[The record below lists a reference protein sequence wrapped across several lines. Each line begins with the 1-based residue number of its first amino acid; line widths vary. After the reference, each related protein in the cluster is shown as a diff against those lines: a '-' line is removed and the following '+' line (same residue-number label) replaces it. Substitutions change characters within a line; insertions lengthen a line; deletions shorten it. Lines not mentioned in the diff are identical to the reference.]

1 MIIKVFM
8 ISYHIFYF
16 HLDFQIKQL
25 FSVLFTCILL
35 NVLCF
40 NLSLS
45 LPHLCMPCLCFFSL
59 FSSSFLSSLIF
70 FSEEPVPQT
79 SVLSERGNN
88 TDYLTSSYHKPTNP
102 ALSVYQSNYQNKGT
116 ELLLMRKKNGIS
128 SPYRQLKGIYLS
140 LILTLLFRP

>member
-1 MIIKVFM
+1 MCFATIYLYP
-8 ISYHIFYF
+8 YHTYAC
-16 HLDFQIKQL
+16 H
-25 FSVLFTCILL
+25 VY
-35 NVLCF
+35 V
-40 NLSLS
+40 
-45 LPHLCMPCLCFFSL
+45 FFSL

-116 ELLLMRKKNGIS
+116 ELLLLRKKNEIS
-128 SPYRQLKGIYLS
+128 SPYR
-140 LILTLLFRP
+140 